1 MALLNRPL
9 PRWPKS
15 WRTITR
21 PLPRGAAAAA
31 NAILDRGM
39 GKAAQAVE
47 MSGGD
52 GTPVQVQHSATDAF
66 LAELMRLRKRLE
78 ETELAEGED

>member
-1 MALLNRPL
+1 MEDDNAP
-9 PRWPKS
+9 
-15 WRTITR
+15 
-21 PLPRGAAAAA
+21 AAARVAAA
-31 NAILDRGM
+31 NAILDRGF
-39 GKAAQAVE
+39 GKPAQAVE